1 MILVISP
8 AKAQDFGPP
17 APAAGFTQP
26 GFLKE
31 AAQLMKRLR
40 ALGPDEL
47 ASLMGISADLA
58 ALNAGRFAQWRPPF
72 TPENARQAA
81 FAFDG
86 DAYGG
91 LDAASL
97 GAAELAFA
105 QDHLRILSGLYGLL
119 RPLDLIQAYRLE
131 MGARLGNPEGADLY
145 AVWGAALTRG
155 LAKEPGPIVNLASG
169 EFFRV
174 LDPAG
179 LRARIITP
187 VFEERAQGGW
197 KVVSFHAKRARGRMA
212 RFALRGRILD
222 PERLKGFDED
232 GYRFDPGAG
241 GPDRWVFRRPAG
253 SFQPLNNE

>member
-1 MILVISP
+1 MILLLAS
-8 AKAQDFGPP
+8 AKKMDFDR
-17 APAAGFTQP
+17 APAATATQP
-26 GFLKE
+26 AHLAK
-31 AAQLMKRLR
+31 ANILVQLLR
-40 ALGPDEL
+40 ALDLPEL
-47 ASLMGISADLA
+47 GRLMAMSADLA
-58 ALNAGRFAQWRPPF
+58 ALTAGRYQAWRPPF
-72 TPENARQAA
+72 TPANALQAVLA
-81 FAFDG
+81 YNG
-86 DAYGG
+86 DAYAG
-91 LDAASL
+91 LEAWTLTEAD
-97 GAAELAFA
+97 LAFA
-105 QDHLRILSGLYGLL
+105 QEHLRILSGLYGLL

-145 AVWGAALTRG
+145 AFWGAALTRG